1 MLDRRRFLVTSMAG
15 LAGLVAWRLIR
26 SSDEDAIIAV
36 LKKRLDYLIL
46 DENGLRVFAR
56 DLVAQ
61 QIIASH
67 KLRMLDFAGPVYTQ
81 FSLASR
87 SNALTRAIRHGEER
101 IVTQYLL
108 SSDFF
113 QNGADETREVRYYRY
128 YDPTRTSRPC
138 CTPFARSI
146 MS

>member
-1 MLDRRRFLVTSMAG
+1 MLDRRRFLAAGMAG

-56 DLVAQ
+56 DLMAQ

-67 KLRMLDFAGPVYTQ
+67 KLRMLDFAGPLYTQ
-81 FSLASR
+81 LSLAAH

-113 QNGADETREVRYYRY
+113 QNGADETREVHYYRY

-138 CTPFARSI
+138 GTPFARSI

>member
-1 MLDRRRFLVTSMAG
+1 MFNRRQFLATGITG
-15 LAGLVAWRLIR
+15 LAGLVTWRFIR

-36 LKKRLDYLIL
+36 LKKRLDYLSL

-61 QIIASH
+61 KIISSR
-67 KLRMLDFAGPVYTQ
+67 KLRVLDFAGPVYTQ
-81 FSLASR
+81 LSLASYR
-87 SNALTRAIRHGEER
+87 NALTHAIQHGEER

-113 QNGADETREVRYYRY
+113 QNGADETREVHCYRY
-128 YDPTRTSRPC
+128 YDPTRNPC
-138 CTPFARSI
+138 PCDSPFARSI

>member
-1 MLDRRRFLVTSMAG
+1 MLDRRRFLVAGMAG

-81 FSLASR
+81 LPLASH

-101 IVTQYLL
+101 IVTQYLM

-113 QNGADETREVRYYRY
+113 QNGADETREVHYYRY

-138 CTPFARSI
+138 GTPFARSI

>member
-1 MLDRRRFLVTSMAG
+1 MLNRRRFLAAGMAG
-15 LAGLVAWRLIR
+15 LAGLVTWRLIR
-26 SSDEDAIIAV
+26 SSNEDAIIAV

-61 QIIASH
+61 QIISSH
-67 KLRMLDFAGPVYTQ
+67 KLRMLDIAEPVYTRL
-81 FSLASR
+81 SLAAHG
-87 SNALTRAIRHGEER
+87 NALIRAIRHGEER

-113 QNGADETREVRYYRY
+113 QNGADETRGVRYYRY

-138 CTPFARSI
+138 GTPFARSI